1 MALGQ
6 VGGTFFHYRNSR
18 RTKQRT
24 SVASVSLATIY
35 DVQWKLMMLGMS
47 KAEKDK
53 PSDKHCQM
61 QGLDFPFGWTLLRM

>member
-1 MALGQ
+1 M
-6 VGGTFFHYRNSR
+6 
-18 RTKQRT
+18 
-24 SVASVSLATIY
+24 
-35 DVQWKLMMLGMS
+35 DVNDDVLVIGMS